1 MPEKWYKI
9 SIESTPTIPDKNP
22 MSLNDT
28 INGLIVSA
36 NQLIQSLTSIHPLL
50 FNPPNPFITSTMA
63 NTPSTTGLA
72 TSAATFSGT
81 PALQALS
88 IAGEIQ
94 DAYMAIGRATER
106 TMMIRM
112 GSVLDTQMASLATE
126 ADWNTLATSGTA
138 MVLSD
143 MRRLMV
149 LKNAIKHL
157 LQLNEEVIRSWD
169 PNTARTLDDSP
180 DDTTARLVGWTDP
193 APNRTTRSSSTW

>member
-1 MPEKWYKI
+1 MPEKRYKTF
-9 SIESTPTIPDKNP
+9 IENTPTIPDKSP
-22 MSLNDT
+22 MSLNDS
-28 INGLIVSA
+28 INGLIVAA

-50 FNPPNPFITSTMA
+50 FNLPNPFITTIMA
-63 NTPSTTGLA
+63 NTASTTGLA
-72 TSAATFSGT
+72 TSTATFSNT
-81 PALQALS
+81 PTLQALS

-138 MVLSD
+138 MVLSN

-149 LKNAIKHL
+149 LKNSIKHL

-169 PNTARTLDDSP
+169 PNTAKTLDDSP
-180 DDTTARLVGWTDP
+180 NDATARLVGWTDP